1 MSGRSAGGKERGVE
15 IHNGLVLV
23 VDDDQ
28 GNRQM
33 LTEALGRA
41 GFEVEAAVGGEDALA
56 KGRDREYDVIFSDM
70 KMAPLSGLD
79 VLDAFRKSAP
89 ETPVVLLT
97 AFGSTETAI
106 QAMKRGAFDYLTKPI
121 NLEELAVVAS
131 RAVEHCRLVRENRHL
146 RTSLSQH
153 LRTASMIGQSR
164 NMVEVFKLVGKVAPS
179 KASVLIQGESGTGK
193 ELIARAIHENSP
205 RALKPFVAVN
215 CSAMPDSLLE
225 SELFGHMKGSFTGA
239 QSLRRGLLE
248 EASGGTFFLDEVGDL
263 SPVAQAKLLRALQ
276 EGEIRRVGGNET
288 VAVDLRI
295 IAASRRNLQ
304 QLVKAGQ
311 FREDLL
317 YRLNTV
323 MIILPPLR
331 ERPEDIPVLAEFFL
345 SRYGTDKDVRVTSF
359 APTAMQA
366 LIKYAW
372 PGNVREL
379 EHVIERAVALASHSI
394 LSLDDL
400 SDEVKGKKSDGDA
413 MLQDLPGTLSALQ
426 RDRVLAV
433 LESTQGNKERAARLL
448 GISRRTLYRLL
459 DRYAIHH
466 PSSGSDPSD
475 VISP

>member
-1 MSGRSAGGKERGVE
+1 VDTHK
-15 IHNGLVLV
+15 GLVLI

-28 GNRQM
+28 GNRRM
-33 LTEALGRA
+33 LAEALERA
-41 GFEVEAAVGGEDALA
+41 GFEVESAVGGEDALA
-56 KGRDREYDVIFSDM
+56 KGRDREYDVVFSDI

-79 VLDAFRKSAP
+79 VLDSFRKSTP

-121 NLEELAVVAS
+121 HLEELTVVAT

-263 SPVAQAKLLRALQ
+263 SPVAQAKLLRTLQ

-288 VAVDLRI
+288 VSVDLRV

-323 MIILPPLR
+323 IITLPPLR
-331 ERPEDIPVLAEFFL
+331 ERPEDIPLLAEFFL
-345 SRYGTDKDVRVTSF
+345 SRYGTEKDVRVTSF
-359 APTAMQA
+359 SPAAMQV
-366 LIKYAW
+366 LLKYSW

-400 SDEVKGKKSDGDA
+400 PAEVRDKKPPGDDT
-413 MLQDLPGTLSALQ
+413 LQDLPGTLSALQ
-426 RDRVLAV
+426 RERVLAV
-433 LESTQGNKERAARLL
+433 LESTHGNKERAARLL

-459 DRYAIHH
+459 DRYATHQ
-466 PSSGSDPSD
+466 PSSGGESSD
-475 VISP
+475 VTSP